1 MLKATSSKLLVC
13 LRSRHSVIT
22 SAVDELNALDGVKSD
37 ASGKLLKR
45 AIDINQLENLSVSFP
60 GQDMQLEVND
70 EIVLRYLALYVKTYK
85 LVHPIVVAA
94 VGMWNVVQ
102 SLIKSDCDELVAFVL
117 KRKE

>member
-1 MLKATSSKLLVC
+1 MKFTISLATVLAV
-13 LRSRHSVIT
+13 T
-22 SAVDELNALDGVKSD
+22 SAVDELNAINGTKGD
-37 ASGKLLKR
+37 AAAGLLKQ

-94 VGMWNVVQ
+94 IGMWNAVQ

>member
-1 MLKATSSKLLVC
+1 MKFTIA
-13 LRSRHSVIT
+13 RSTALAVT
-22 SAVDELNALDGVKSD
+22 SAINEINALDGVKSD
-37 ASGKLLKR
+37 TSDKLLAQAGKL
-45 AIDINQLENLSVSFP
+45 NQLENFNVSFP

-70 EIVLRYLALYVKTYK
+70 EIVLRYLALYVKTCK

-94 VGMWNVVQ
+94 VGMWNAVQ